1 MSRTP
6 ERTLYGMSISPGLA
20 AGRAFIYTDIL
31 LRDHELYNI
40 TRKDV
45 KDEFGRIE
53 LAFQEV
59 SRDLQTSAERIERE
73 LNSNVA
79 GIFRAQLEI
88 LKDPML
94 VKEIREELEAQLI
107 NAEQIVKRVFRKWE
121 LRFRQLHD
129 ERFSFKADDIIDLG
143 RKMLRALT
151 GIHAHTLE
159 HLPSGSIIV
168 AKRLLPSDTVFLS
181 RKSARGIVTEFGG
194 PASHTALLTKEIG
207 IPAIGKLPDVLNLI
221 HHRDHLLLDGEKGM
235 LVIGPE
241 EKSRQ
246 RFEKRLEERRSYLL
260 VSRRNC
266 AEKAARENGEVVEV
280 HANVSCRRD
289 VDYALKSGT
298 DGIGLFRIENI
309 YLSRKLPPTTQELFD
324 EIAHTIE
331 PAKGKPVTIRLLDVG
346 GDKQLTYLDY
356 SSGEDSFLG
365 RRGVRFLLE
374 FPELLYTQ
382 FNALIKLSEVYP
394 NLRIL
399 IPMVTFSQEM
409 AMIRE
414 IFNDL
419 LSTSGRPIALGAM
432 IETPAAALCV
442 EDFLPYVDFL
452 SIGTNDLTQYT
463 LAVGRENS
471 SVTQYFLEDHPAIFK
486 MIKMVVESAG
496 DVPVTL
502 CGELA
507 ARLESVPAIL
517 DSGVKSLSVA
527 PSLIPEVK
535 RTIRQT

>member
-1 MSRTP
+1 
-6 ERTLYGMSISPGLA
+6 MSISPGLA